1 MKTYSYRKTGERM
14 TVQGNDLI
22 SLPFLKQNHYLKF
35 IAKYIWNRH
44 YVNIKDMQ
52 LKTTS
57 GYTCVTQP
65 VSL

>member
-1 MKTYSYRKTGERM
+1 M
-14 TVQGNDLI
+14 TVRGDDLI

-52 LKTTS
+52 LKTT
-57 GYTCVTQP
+57 YNHTNIK
-65 VSL
+65 L